1 MKKLLVH
8 VRTMLKFIV
17 LLAISVAL
25 IIAAVTL
32 LYKPIYSVTYN
43 GEFIGY
49 TNDRSKLQ
57 DNINEY
63 IKNGD
68 GEHIAF
74 VKIDTL
80 PEYEICLSKRN
91 VETNDEEILEKVK
104 STGTVYYK
112 YYTITLNGEE
122 KYFVSEK
129 EEAEKIIEGLKDKKS
144 TNVDKLGFVEK
155 YSTEL
160 AEFTDVDTVVAKLY
174 VAPVVV
180 ATTQY
185 ANTSQ
190 VINTGAKVNIGIN
203 LARPISGLITS
214 RFGGRR
220 SGTHTGLDIATS
232 TGTPIKAAAG
242 GTVTF
247 SGPKGSY
254 GNLVIISHG
263 NGVQTYYAHCSAL
276 YVKAGDK
283 VSQGD
288 KIAAVGSTGNS
299 TGPHLHLEVRVNG
312 VAQNPQNYVY

>member
-1 MKKLLVH
+1 MKKLLIH
-8 VRTMLKFIV
+8 LRTMLKFIV
-17 LLAISVAL
+17 LLAISAIL
-25 IIAAVTL
+25 IVIAITL
-32 LYKPIYSVTYN
+32 LYKPTYSVTLD

-80 PEYEICLSKRN
+80 PEYEICLSKRDI
-91 VETNDEEILEKVK
+91 ETNDDEILEKVK

-129 EEAEKIIEGLKDKKS
+129 EEAEKVIEGLKDKKS
-144 TNVDKLGFVEK
+144 TNIDKLGFVEK

-160 AEFTDVDTVVAKLY
+160 AEFTDTDTAIAKLY

-180 ATTQY
+180 QY
-185 ANTSQ
+185 ANTAK
-190 VINTGAKVNIGIN
+190 VLNTGAKVNIGIS
-203 LARPISGLITS
+203 LARPISGIITS
-214 RFGGRR
+214 RFGSRW
-220 SGTHTGLDIATS
+220 SGSHTGLDIAAS

-242 GTVTF
+242 GTVSF
-247 SGPKGSY
+247 SGSKGSY

-263 NGVQTYYAHCSAL
+263 NGVQTYYAHCSKL

-288 KIAAVGSTGNS
+288 TIAAVGSTGNS
-299 TGPHLHLEVRVNG
+299 TGPHLHLEIRQNG
-312 VAQNPQNYVY
+312 NPLNPENYLY